1 MEYSAVT
8 QPPVTFC
15 SFIQR
20 GTFSS
25 IMAEQM
31 TRVSPVATRT
41 EPVEFGAKLG
51 VKDVGRIW
59 SGSRP
64 SFLDMGRG

>member
-1 MEYSAVT
+1 MTAVT

-25 IMAEQM
+25 IMAEQI
-31 TRVSPVATRT
+31 TRVWPKATST
-41 EPVEFGAKLG
+41 EPVECGAMPG
-51 VKDVGRIW
+51 VKETGRRVEAGR
-59 SGSRP
+59 SSRE
-64 SFLDMGRG
+64 S